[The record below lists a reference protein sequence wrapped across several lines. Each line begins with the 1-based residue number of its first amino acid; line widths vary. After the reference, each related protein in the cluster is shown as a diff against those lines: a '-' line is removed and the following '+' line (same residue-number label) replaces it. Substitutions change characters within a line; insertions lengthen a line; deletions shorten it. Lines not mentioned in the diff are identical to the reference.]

1 MIKKEE
7 RNIEKVIKIGD
18 SAYIVV
24 NATDDLVRAIAKV
37 SGDIN
42 PVHLSEDYAQN
53 TIFGKR
59 IAHGLL
65 CVNGVSQI
73 LGTVLPG
80 EGTILISQSFQ
91 YKAPVYIGDTVK
103 IEMTVTGEKQEKKIY
118 ILSCTCRNQ
127 NGKIVMEGECVVKW
141 DK

>member
-1 MIKKEE
+1 MIK
-7 RNIEKVIKIGD
+7 VGD
-18 SAYIVV
+18 SAFIIV
-24 NATDDLVRAIAKV
+24 NATDDLVRFIAET

-42 PVHLSEDYAQN
+42 PVHLSEEYAKN

-73 LGTVLPG
+73 LGTKLPG

-91 YKAPVYIGDTVK
+91 YKAPVYIGDAVK
-103 IEMTVTGEKQEKKIY
+103 IEVTVTGEKQEKKIY
-118 ILSCTCRNQ
+118 ILSCTCTNQ
-127 NGKIVMEGECVVKW
+127 DGKIVMEGESVVKW

>member
-103 IEMTVTGEKQEKKIY
+103 IEMTVTGEKQEKKDIY
-118 ILSCTCRNQ
+118 IKLYLQKPERKNCYGRRIR
-127 NGKIVMEGECVVKW
+127 G
-141 DK
+141 